1 MNPAAAASGPS
12 PSVAAVQS
20 NEVCLTRPKPDASI
34 RVAARQMNAIRYA
47 SPSQRRST
55 AQSIGV
61 DLGLCLA
68 GAPVSSLLDE
78 LSKKAQAL
86 AVEERAQLA
95 QELLESVE
103 RDADPD
109 VQAAWEAEIASRIA
123 KYERGEAKLI
133 PAEEVFAA
141 ARRLT
146 Q

>member
-1 MNPAAAASGPS
+1 M
-12 PSVAAVQS
+12 
-20 NEVCLTRPKPDASI
+20 
-34 RVAARQMNAIRYA
+34 
-47 SPSQRRST
+47 ST
-55 AQSIGV
+55 
-61 DLGLCLA
+61 
-68 GAPVSSLLDE
+68 LLDE
-78 LSKKAQAL
+78 LSKRAQTL

-109 VQAAWEAEIASRIA
+109 VQAAWATEIADRIA

-133 PAEEVFAA
+133 PAEGVFAA

>member
-1 MNPAAAASGPS
+1 M
-12 PSVAAVQS
+12 
-20 NEVCLTRPKPDASI
+20 SI
-34 RVAARQMNAIRYA
+34 
-47 SPSQRRST
+47 
-55 AQSIGV
+55 
-61 DLGLCLA
+61 
-68 GAPVSSLLDE
+68 LLDE
-78 LSKKAQAL
+78 LSKKAQTL

-95 QELLESVE
+95 QELLESIE

-109 VQAAWEAEIASRIA
+109 VQAAWDAEIADRIA

>member
-1 MNPAAAASGPS
+1 M
-12 PSVAAVQS
+12 
-20 NEVCLTRPKPDASI
+20 
-34 RVAARQMNAIRYA
+34 
-47 SPSQRRST
+47 ST
-55 AQSIGV
+55 
-61 DLGLCLA
+61 
-68 GAPVSSLLDE
+68 LLDE
-78 LSKKAQAL
+78 LSKKAQTL
-86 AVEERAQLA
+86 TIEERAQLA

-109 VQAAWEAEIASRIA
+109 VQAAWEAEIADRVA

>member
-1 MNPAAAASGPS
+1 M
-12 PSVAAVQS
+12 
-20 NEVCLTRPKPDASI
+20 
-34 RVAARQMNAIRYA
+34 
-47 SPSQRRST
+47 ST
-55 AQSIGV
+55 F
-61 DLGLCLA
+61 
-68 GAPVSSLLDE
+68 LDE

-86 AVEERAQLA
+86 TVEERAQLA

-109 VQAAWEAEIASRIA
+109 VQAAWEAEIADRVG